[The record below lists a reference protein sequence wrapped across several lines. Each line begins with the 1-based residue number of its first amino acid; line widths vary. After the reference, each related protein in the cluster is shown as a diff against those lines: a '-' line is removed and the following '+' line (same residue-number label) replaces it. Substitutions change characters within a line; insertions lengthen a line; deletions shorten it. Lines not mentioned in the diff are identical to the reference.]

1 MVIKFKRKKKS
12 QCLIYSMFRSA
23 LVKGSPR
30 YGLLSQEVLAHPM
43 CSMLAISSSQS
54 GINVQHIPSKIYN
67 MSNNDHNLRSLGAPA
82 CEV

>member
-1 MVIKFKRKKKS
+1 MVIKFKRKKKPVPH
-12 QCLIYSMFRSA
+12 YSMFRSA

-54 GINVQHIPSKIYN
+54 GINVQHIPPKIYN